1 MASAPSLDVGRT
13 NGRPAAPP
21 TRGTNRERTM
31 SATYELRPATKTAPA
46 VLVVTLPVNP
56 EPPLS
61 STGKTRIVASTHGNQ
76 PTTLTVNGQ
85 TVKVGLTAFVKA

>member
-1 MASAPSLDVGRT
+1 
-13 NGRPAAPP
+13 
-21 TRGTNRERTM
+21 M

-46 VLVVTLPVNP
+46 ALVVTIPVNTD
-56 EPPLS
+56 PPLS

-85 TVKVGLTAFVKA
+85 VVKVGLTAFVKA

>member
-1 MASAPSLDVGRT
+1 
-13 NGRPAAPP
+13 
-21 TRGTNRERTM
+21 M

-46 VLVVTLPVNP
+46 VLVVTIPVNS

>member
-1 MASAPSLDVGRT
+1 
-13 NGRPAAPP
+13 
-21 TRGTNRERTM
+21 M
-31 SATYELRPATKTAPA
+31 SATYELKPATKTSPA
-46 VLVVTLPVNP
+46 VLVVTIPVNA

>member
-1 MASAPSLDVGRT
+1 
-13 NGRPAAPP
+13 
-21 TRGTNRERTM
+21 M
-31 SATYELRPATKTAPA
+31 SATYELRPATKNSPA
-46 VLVVTLPVNP
+46 VLVVTIPVNP

>member
-1 MASAPSLDVGRT
+1 
-13 NGRPAAPP
+13 
-21 TRGTNRERTM
+21 M
-31 SATYELRPATKTAPA
+31 SATYEIRPATKTAPA
-46 VLVVTLPVNP
+46 ALVVTLPINP

-76 PTTLTVNGQ
+76 PTALTINGQ